1 MVTNEGQKEHELI
14 ALRTDTPAGDFPVMS
29 EEEAMAGMEE
39 EGEEGMGHGHD
50 IDEEAPGIEVI
61 DEIADIQSGATQ
73 DLTVT
78 LEAGHYAL
86 ICNIREHYSSGMWAD
101 PTVT

>member
-1 MVTNEGQKEHELI
+1 
-14 ALRTDTPAGDFPVMS
+14 
-29 EEEAMAGMEE
+29 
-39 EGEEGMGHGHD
+39 
-50 IDEEAPGIEVI
+50 VI

-101 PTVT
+101 LTVT

>member
-1 MVTNEGQKEHELI
+1 LAACKTPGQRPDLNKC
-14 ALRTDTPAGDFPVMS
+14 TPQ
-29 EEEAMAGMEE
+29 
-39 EGEEGMGHGHD
+39 
-50 IDEEAPGIEVI
+50 APGIEVI

-101 PTVT
+101 LTVT